1 MNSNMKDKVMARA
14 IAKEVADRGGR
25 TFYVGGYVRD
35 EILGKKSKDI
45 DIEVHG
51 ITPDELKEV
60 LIDLGRLRT
69 QGASFGVYNLD
80 GYDID
85 IAQPRKESA
94 TGRGH
99 KDFEVNV
106 DPFIGCEEAAKRR
119 DFTMNAMMKDVLT
132 GEIVDPF
139 GGVQDC
145 ENGVIRHVNDDTFKE
160 DSLRVLR
167 AAQFA
172 SRFGFEIAPETKE
185 IMSCMDLSALSQ
197 ERVYGELQKALMKSD
212 KPSVFFETLR
222 ETNQLDTWFPELKA
236 MIGCEQNPI
245 WHPEGDV
252 WNHTMR
258 TLDAAV
264 KYRQHVEQ
272 PEYYMVSA
280 LCHDMGKPLSV
291 SIDDNGCIHT
301 YRHDEKGVPVVTEF
315 LARLNNDKSLTKYTL
330 DMVEKHMTPHNC
342 FDSNS
347 RIKSTNAMYDR
358 SICPNDLMY
367 LAVADTASR
376 GDETIKNQEYAYLQE
391 RLLKYQ
397 DRMKQPEVGGAD
409 LIKLGIK
416 PGPHFSSILENAH
429 KQHLSGV
436 DKDKVLQGI
445 ETTYKK
451 QVAKAERAAMF
462 NNSAKG
468 VKEFGE

>member
-1 MNSNMKDKVMARA
+1 MLRA
-14 IAKEVADRGGR
+14 IR
-25 TFYVGGYVRD
+25 
-35 EILGKKSKDI
+35 
-45 DIEVHG
+45 
-51 ITPDELKEV
+51 
-60 LIDLGRLRT
+60 
-69 QGASFGVYNLD
+69 
-80 GYDID
+80 
-85 IAQPRKESA
+85 
-94 TGRGH
+94 
-99 KDFEVNV
+99 
-106 DPFIGCEEAAKRR
+106 
-119 DFTMNAMMKDVLT
+119 
-132 GEIVDPF
+132 
-139 GGVQDC
+139 
-145 ENGVIRHVNDDTFKE
+145 
-160 DSLRVLR
+160 
-167 AAQFA
+167 FA
-172 SRFGFEIAPETKE
+172 SVCGWKIAPETWDAIRAE
-185 IMSCMDLSALSQ
+185 AQHLGCVSIERIRTEFIRTLCETPQPSLAL
-197 ERVYGELQKALMKSD
+197 EMFHKSGLLAR
-212 KPSVFFETLR
+212 F
-222 ETNQLDTWFPELKA
+222 FPEL
-236 MIGCEQNPI
+236 ISLRNCLQDPI

-291 SIDDNGCIHT
+291 SIDDNGCVHT
-301 YRHDEKGVPVVTEF
+301 YRHDEKGVPVATEF

-376 GDETIKNQEYAYLQE
+376 GDEAIKNQEYAYLQE
-391 RLLKYQ
+391 RLLKYE

-462 NNSAKG
+462 NNSPKD
-468 VKEFGE
+468 VKAFGE